1 MADTEKGGLSSV
13 DPMADFSQKIR
24 QQNVESQQV
33 LDAHRKRLMDLISSR
48 QQMPFDPAMM
58 GLAAGLLAPTKTGG
72 FGESL
77 GYGMSNYAAEAEKQ
91 FRRQQEEAKLA
102 YELEVAAQEQKRKMM
117 GQEFFGRLTERRKPR
132 PAEAPAAE
140 APVAVST
147 TAPAPAT
154 IEAAPRAEPVA
165 EAPKTVTE
173 AAPKAIAGKAPVPV
187 SAAAVPADQVLAQ
200 VNKNDKQIKDLLV
213 KIESSGSDAFSD
225 VTNEEIAALG
235 MYAPEYANMIKD
247 YRDAVNKGT
256 TLDVSRLNAFVAA
269 SKLELDKVQEM
280 RAQAELRLKEKESN
294 LREREV
300 EAKELSIENNLP
312 GVGSVKLPK
321 SFWDDLG
328 KAEKAGDFGKILDLY
343 KSKNLPI
350 NTIVGSDGK
359 LRFMTPSE
367 LEIKVEKEKAR
378 FTQTPIKVQIPEYG
392 VGTFEMTPVEYSDY
406 RDARRSGNPD
416 VLQHWFNGSQFQ
428 GVVIPGSTI
437 GTKFNSP
444 ELTNPKPAAKAPA
457 KAPADKAIVPQ
468 AVTTAEPK
476 ADSSV
481 AAART
486 TAARV
491 PTGRILSAEEL
502 ERQLKEE
509 QLARDIELAKQKEK
523 AQTEEVAKRKRAEE
537 ETKADVELG
546 TNIMKE
552 GTNAQNIRIIA
563 KDLRSIAT
571 SNPKIFNVMQDTTVS
586 DALARTIQS
595 GIITPWGSVSIDPKD
610 LYVAVDNFASKKP
623 GITKADRDAYSLF
636 LRNIAQLTILERR
649 MSRGEG
655 QISDKETV
663 LFAQVNVLPSDS
675 ALAVRL
681 KAELIEERA
690 NVTEKVGDAFYKYK
704 KKTNGSYEDF
714 THSDEY
720 KAIKKGYE
728 DRLDRIRDSNA
739 KLLGGVSTQSQ
750 TTPQT
755 TLPPAALKQLA
766 EGQVTRFANGQEWT
780 LRGGKPIRIK

>member
-1 MADTEKGGLSSV
+1 MADTEKGGLSSIN
-13 DPMADFSQKIR
+13 PTASFAQKL
-24 QQNVESQQV
+24 QAQTAESQQI

-58 GLAAGLLAPTKTGG
+58 GLAAGLLSPTKTGG

-102 YELEVAAQEQKRKMM
+102 YELEVGAQQQKRELM
-117 GQEFFGRLTERRKPR
+117 GQQLMAEMFGAEDLEAPPVAKVAKAEVPPVPPPAAPPPAKVDVAAPAAV
-132 PAEAPAAE
+132 PAEAPAEAAKVAE
-140 APVAVST
+140 VQ
-147 TAPAPAT
+147 T
-154 IEAAPRAEPVA
+154 IEAA
-165 EAPKTVTE
+165 
-173 AAPKAIAGKAPVPV
+173 KALDMPELALP
-187 SAAAVPADQVLAQ
+187 AVPR
-200 VNKNDKQIKDLLV
+200 NKIARMTDEQIAMLKTFNPAMGKILEEYRKAFRENRDIQIKEVDLQRRLQELQFAQR
-213 KIESSGSDAFSD
+213 KD
-225 VTNEEIAALG
+225 VREETKLG
-235 MYAPEYANMIKD
+235 
-247 YRDAVNKGT
+247 
-256 TLDVSRLNAFVAA
+256 
-269 SKLELDKVQEM
+269 LEK
-280 RAQAELRLKEKESN
+280 KESGFK
-294 LREREV
+294 EREV
-300 EAKELSIENNLP
+300 EAKEQSVERNLP
-312 GVGSVKLPK
+312 GVGNIKMPMNFWKEVNEAQK
-321 SFWDDLG
+321 S
-328 KAEKAGDFGKILDLY
+328 GDFAKLLDVY
-343 KSKNLPI
+343 KANNMAV

-367 LEIKVEKEKAR
+367 LEIKVKKDEAR

-392 VGTFEMTPVEYSDY
+392 VGTFEMAPVDY
-406 RDARRSGNPD
+406 RDYLDAKGSGSPD
-416 VLQHWFNGSQFQ
+416 RLQHWFNGSQFR
-428 GVVIPGSTI
+428 GVVVPKSTI
-437 GTKFNSP
+437 GTTFNSP
-444 ELTNPKPAAKAPA
+444 EMTSPKPAVEAPA
-457 KAPADKAIVPQ
+457 EAPADKAVVPK

-486 TAARV
+486 TTARV
-491 PTGRILSAEEL
+491 PTGRVLSAEEL
-502 ERQLKEE
+502 ERQQKEE
-509 QLARDIELAKQKEK
+509 QLERDLRRQEQEQKVITE
-523 AQTEEVAKRKRAEE
+523 QTGPRKRAEE
-537 ETKADVELG
+537 EIKADVELG

-571 SNPKIFNVMQDTTVS
+571 SNPKILDVMQDTTVS

-623 GITKADRDAYSLF
+623 GVTKADRDAYSLF

-655 QISDKETV
+655 AISDKETG
-663 LFAQVNVLPSDS
+663 LFQQVNVLPSDS